1 MSSNSNFDFDHYN
14 YPSLETMLVFG
25 PALSDLRHVDNTY
38 YTKLFSRRS
47 EYFFVDRMK
56 VCDIEMSVG
65 VCLWL
70 SEIALPHSVHATG
83 QAGESHSS
91 PGAQNIRRNRIL
103 QQNEKKRLSPKQK
116 MTRYFYGSVRSLR
129 SGNLRL
135 SVPIISSLSQ
145 LSHSTLSKSYF
156 IRQTEPKIL
165 RLVIWGF

>member
-1 MSSNSNFDFDHYN
+1 MSSNSNFDRN
-14 YPSLETMLVFG
+14 LSLQLSLPRDNVCVQTPV
-25 PALSDLRHVDNTY
+25 ALSDLRHVDNTY

-56 VCDIEMSVG
+56 VCNIEMSVG

-103 QQNEKKRLSPKQK
+103 QQNEKKCLSPKQK

-165 RLVIWGF
+165 RLVI